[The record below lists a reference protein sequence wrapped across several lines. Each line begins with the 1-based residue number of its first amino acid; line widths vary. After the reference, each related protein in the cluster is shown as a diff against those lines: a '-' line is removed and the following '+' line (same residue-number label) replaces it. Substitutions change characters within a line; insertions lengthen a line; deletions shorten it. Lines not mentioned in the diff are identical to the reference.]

1 MQQANGYSNNI
12 TRHVFD
18 VHPVPKDASVLFVN
32 EPWLMDGSIDAGS
45 SNEPEW
51 EADNVRIYVPLDINR
66 SAILRRLAAVILE
79 YGEAGEDNELAFSV
93 AVDRIVYQLEIYDQ
107 LWYARHMPKRG
118 KHSAEGISLAADF
131 VKMLEE
137 IPDNCAET
145 FPFELIDKLKEEY
158 LEIER

>member
-1 MQQANGYSNNI
+1 
-12 TRHVFD
+12 
-18 VHPVPKDASVLFVN
+18 
-32 EPWLMDGSIDAGS
+32 
-45 SNEPEW
+45 
-51 EADNVRIYVPLDINR
+51 
-66 SAILRRLAAVILE
+66 
-79 YGEAGEDNELAFSV
+79 
-93 AVDRIVYQLEIYDQ
+93 
-107 LWYARHMPKRG
+107 MPKRG